1 MMSFCIYKWW
11 FLYANWSPQ
20 QFEML
25 QLAIKDAKDDGGG
38 GGGSAARVFDIDMTV
53 ELAQVAICI

>member
-1 MMSFCIYKWW
+1 
-11 FLYANWSPQ
+11 
-20 QFEML
+20 ML